1 MLLRNVLNRR
11 RLPAV
16 VLVCM
21 AAFTSPLTASPSQQ
35 EVEQRL
41 ARVHSQIQASQL
53 RMEKHRGEAGA
64 LEAELRE
71 FERRIGQLNRQLG
84 KSEAAL
90 KDYRQ
95 RMSDLESRKR
105 NLQKQL
111 SRHRNVLHAQMRSEY
126 LYAGQEKLKL
136 LLNQQEPATL
146 GRTLVYYDYLH
157 RARMHEI
164 EAVGKV
170 LQELGQVQGEIKE
183 QERSVS
189 RTRSE
194 LSARKQEIGQEQA
207 KRKLVLERMQARVS
221 DEQARLAN
229 LEIDRQQ
236 LQELLDELQATLVN
250 IPHIDQGQDF
260 RKEKGKLFWPVAGQP
275 SNRFGQRRNFS
286 RRALYWQGVF
296 IPGRAGNDVYNIFHG
311 RVVFAEWMRG
321 LGLLMIIDHGNGYMS
336 LYGHSQSLYKRP
348 GEWVRAGERIASV
361 GNSGGQSRTGLY
373 FEIRRH
379 GKPVNPKLWCKKP
392 PPAGQQLSLHSQ

>member
-1 MLLRNVLNRR
+1 MNRYGLL
-11 RLPAV
+11 AV
-16 VLVCM
+16 SLACM
-21 AAFTSPLTASPSQQ
+21 AVFIPPLAGAPSQQ
-35 EVEQRL
+35 EVEQKL
-41 ARVHSQIQASQL
+41 DRVHDQIQASQL
-53 RMEKHRGEAGA
+53 RLEKHRGEAGA

-84 KSEAAL
+84 DTKAAL
-90 KDYRQ
+90 KDHRN
-95 RMSDLESRKR
+95 RIRSLESRKQD
-105 NLQKQL
+105 LQKQL

-170 LQELGQVQGEIKE
+170 LQELGQVQDEIEAREK
-183 QERSVS
+183 SVA
-189 RTRSE
+189 RTQSV
-194 LSARKQEIGQEQA
+194 LSTRKQELGQEQA
-207 KRKLVLERMQARVS
+207 KRKRVLERMQARVS

-236 LQELLDELQATLVN
+236 LQELLDELLATLIN

-260 RKEKGKLFWPVAGQP
+260 RKEKGKLFWPVAGKP

-361 GNSGGQSRTGLY
+361 GNSGGQGRTGLY

-379 GKPVNPKLWCKKP
+379 GKPVNPQLWCKKP
-392 PPAGQQLSLHSQ
+392 APSGRTG

>member
-1 MLLRNVLNRR
+1 MNRPGLL
-11 RLPAV
+11 AAS
-16 VLVCM
+16 LVCM
-21 AAFTSPLTASPSQQ
+21 AVFTTPLSGAPSQQ
-35 EVEQRL
+35 EVEQKL
-41 ARVHSQIQASQL
+41 DRVHGQIQASQL
-53 RMEKHRGEAGA
+53 RLEKHRGEAGA

-71 FERRIGQLNRQLG
+71 FERRIGQLNLQLG
-84 KSEAAL
+84 DTEATL
-90 KDYRQ
+90 KDHRN
-95 RMSDLESRKR
+95 RVRSLESRKQG
-105 NLQKQL
+105 LQKQL
-111 SRHRNVLHAQMRSEY
+111 SRHRNILHAQMRSEY

-157 RARMHEI
+157 RARMNEI
-164 EAVGKV
+164 EVVGKV
-170 LQELGQVQGEIKE
+170 LRELGQVQEEIE
-183 QERSVS
+183 AQEKSLARTQSV
-189 RTRSE
+189 
-194 LSARKQEIGQEQA
+194 LSARKQEIAQEQA
-207 KRKLVLERMQARVS
+207 KRKRVLERMEARVS
-221 DEQARLAN
+221 GEQARLAR
-229 LEIDRQQ
+229 LETDRQQ
-236 LQELLDELQATLVN
+236 LQELLDELLAALIN

-260 RKEKGKLFWPVAGQP
+260 RKEKGKLFWPVAGKP

-348 GEWVRAGERIASV
+348 GEWVKAGERIASV

-379 GKPVNPKLWCKKP
+379 GKPVNPQLWCKKP
-392 PPAGQQLSLHSQ
+392 VPSGRTG

>member
-1 MLLRNVLNRR
+1 MLLKNVLNLRGW
-11 RLPAV
+11 PAV
-16 VLVCM
+16 LLVCM
-21 AAFTSPLTASPSQQ
+21 TASTTPLSATPSQQ
-35 EVEQRL
+35 EVEQKL

-71 FERRIGQLNRQLG
+71 FERRIGELNRQLG
-84 KSEAAL
+84 KAEAAL

-95 RMSDLESRKR
+95 RARALESRKR
-105 NLQKQL
+105 NLHKQL
-111 SRHRNVLHAQMRSEY
+111 SRHRDVLHAQLRSEY

-136 LLNQQEPATL
+136 LLNQQEPGTL
-146 GRTLVYYDYLH
+146 GRTLIYYDYLH
-157 RARMHEI
+157 HARMHEI

-170 LQELGQVQGEIKE
+170 LQELGQVQDEIEE
-183 QERSVS
+183 QERSVT
-189 RTRSE
+189 RTQSV

-207 KRKLVLERMQARVS
+207 KRKLVLERMKARVS
-221 DEQARLAN
+221 GEQARLAN
-229 LEIDRQQ
+229 LEISRQQ
-236 LQELLDELQATLVN
+236 LQELLDELQAALIN

-260 RKEKGKLFWPVAGQP
+260 RKEKGKLFWPVAGRP
-275 SNRFGQRRNFS
+275 SNQFGQRRNFS

-296 IPGRAGNDVYNIFHG
+296 IPGRVGNDVYNIFHG

-348 GEWVRAGERIASV
+348 GEWVKAGERIASV
-361 GNSGGQSRTGLY
+361 GNSGGQSRSGLY

-379 GKPVNPKLWCKKP
+379 GKPVNPQIWCKKP
-392 PPAGQQLSLHSQ
+392 APAGNTG

>member
-1 MLLRNVLNRR
+1 MNRYGLL
-11 RLPAV
+11 AV
-16 VLVCM
+16 SLACM
-21 AAFTSPLTASPSQQ
+21 VVFTTPLSGAPSQQ
-35 EVEQRL
+35 EVEQKL
-41 ARVHSQIQASQL
+41 DRVHDQIQASQL
-53 RMEKHRGEAGA
+53 RLEKHRGEAGA

-84 KSEAAL
+84 DTEAAL
-90 KDYRQ
+90 KDHRN
-95 RMSDLESRKR
+95 RIRFLESRKQD
-105 NLQKQL
+105 LQKQL

-170 LQELGQVQGEIKE
+170 LQELGQVQDEIEAREK
-183 QERSVS
+183 SVA
-189 RTRSE
+189 RTQSV
-194 LSARKQEIGQEQA
+194 LSTRKQELGQKQA
-207 KRKLVLERMQARVS
+207 KRKRVLERMQARVS

-236 LQELLDELQATLVN
+236 LQELLDELLATLIN

-260 RKEKGKLFWPVAGQP
+260 RKEKGKLFWPVAGKP

-379 GKPVNPKLWCKKP
+379 GKPVNPQLWCKKP
-392 PPAGQQLSLHSQ
+392 APSGRTG

>member
-1 MLLRNVLNRR
+1 MPLRNVLNLRG
-11 RLPAV
+11 LPAV
-16 VLVCM
+16 LLVCM
-21 AAFTSPLTASPSQQ
+21 AAFTPPLSATPSQQ
-35 EVEQRL
+35 EVEQKL
-41 ARVHSQIQASQL
+41 AQVHSQIQASQL

-84 KSEAAL
+84 KAEVAL

-95 RMSDLESRKR
+95 RIGALQSKKQ

-111 SRHRNVLHAQMRSEY
+111 SRHRNVLHAQVKSEY

-170 LQELGQVQGEIKE
+170 LQEIGHVQDEIEKK
-183 QERSVS
+183 ERSVAQ
-189 RTRSE
+189 TQSE

-221 DEQARLAN
+221 GEQARLAN

-236 LQELLDELQATLVN
+236 LQELLDELQAALIN

-260 RKEKGKLFWPVAGQP
+260 RKEKGKLFWPVAGRP

-296 IPGRAGNDVYNIFHG
+296 IPGKAGNDVYHIFHG
-311 RVVFAEWMRG
+311 RVVFAE
-321 LGLLMIIDHGNGYMS
+321 
-336 LYGHSQSLYKRP
+336 
-348 GEWVRAGERIASV
+348 
-361 GNSGGQSRTGLY
+361 
-373 FEIRRH
+373 
-379 GKPVNPKLWCKKP
+379 
-392 PPAGQQLSLHSQ
+392 

>member
-1 MLLRNVLNRR
+1 MNRLGLL
-11 RLPAV
+11 AAS
-16 VLVCM
+16 LVCM
-21 AAFTSPLTASPSQQ
+21 AVFATPLSGAPSQQ
-35 EVEQRL
+35 EVEQKL
-41 ARVHSQIQASQL
+41 DRVRGQIQASQL
-53 RMEKHRGEAGA
+53 RLGKHRGEAGA

-71 FERRIGQLNRQLG
+71 FERRIGQLNLQLG
-84 KSEAAL
+84 DTQATL
-90 KDYRQ
+90 KDHRN
-95 RMSDLESRKR
+95 RIRSLESRKQG
-105 NLQKQL
+105 LQKQL
-111 SRHRNVLHAQMRSEY
+111 SRHRNILHAQMRSEY

-157 RARMHEI
+157 RARMNEM
-164 EAVGKV
+164 EVVGNL
-170 LQELGQVQGEIKE
+170 LQELGQVQEEIE
-183 QERSVS
+183 AQEKSLARTQSV
-189 RTRSE
+189 
-194 LSARKQEIGQEQA
+194 LSSRKQEIAQEQA
-207 KRKLVLERMQARVS
+207 KRKRVLERMQARVS
-221 DEQARLAN
+221 GEQARLAR
-229 LEIDRQQ
+229 LETDRQQ
-236 LQELLDELQATLVN
+236 LQELLDELLATLIN

-260 RKEKGKLFWPVAGQP
+260 RKEKGKLFWPVAGKP

-392 PPAGQQLSLHSQ
+392 APSGRTG

>member
-1 MLLRNVLNRR
+1 MNRHGLL
-11 RLPAV
+11 AAS
-16 VLVCM
+16 LVCM
-21 AAFTSPLTASPSQQ
+21 AVFTTPLSGAPSQQ
-35 EVEQRL
+35 EVEQKL
-41 ARVHSQIQASQL
+41 DRVHDQIQASQL
-53 RMEKHRGEAGA
+53 RLEKHRGEAGA
-64 LEAELRE
+64 QEAELRE

-84 KSEAAL
+84 DTKTAL
-90 KDYRQ
+90 KDHRN
-95 RMSDLESRKR
+95 RMRSLDSRKR
-105 NLQKQL
+105 DLQKQL

-170 LQELGQVQGEIKE
+170 LRELGQVQEEIE
-183 QERSVS
+183 AQEKSLARTQSVL
-189 RTRSE
+189 T
-194 LSARKQEIGQEQA
+194 ARKQELRQEQA
-207 KRKLVLERMQARVS
+207 KRKRVLEHMQARVS

-236 LQELLDELQATLVN
+236 LQELLDELQATLIN

-260 RKEKGKLFWPVAGQP
+260 RKEKGKLFWPVAGKP

-392 PPAGQQLSLHSQ
+392 APSGRTG